1 MIEFTNTLMIERPV
15 NEVFDFI
22 SDFENMPKWNYYVVD
37 VQNINEEPPQKGT
50 TYNQV
55 RKTDRQRFKITEFEQ
70 NRRVSIQTI
79 PPTEDLKMR
88 FIFVP
93 IESGTMLIDEWK
105 VGNGTFSPINWLAK
119 RKMKSAVAENLQ
131 KLKELLEAGSVT
143 LQDGRTE
150 SL

>member
-1 MIEFTNTLMIERPV
+1 MIEFTNTLTIERPV
-15 NEVFDFI
+15 DEVFDFI

-37 VQNINEEPPQKGT
+37 VQNINEESPRKGT
-50 TYNQV
+50 TYDQV
-55 RKTDRQRFKITEFEQ
+55 RKTDRQRYKITEFEK
-70 NRRVSIQTI
+70 NRRVSIQTM
-79 PPTEDLKMR
+79 PPADDLTMR

-105 VGNGTFSPINWLAK
+105 MANGMLAPLNWLAK
-119 RKMKSAVAENLQ
+119 PKMKSAVAENLQ

-143 LQDGRTE
+143 LQDGRIE